1 MIRLGYIL
9 PTNTIPTATNDSF
22 STWIKS
28 NNMINISSDAAV
40 VYITYEGI
48 TNFISL
54 TDFDKKSIKSIPTTR
69 KKKIL
74 FITDDPAAG
83 ITAESAV
90 PGSNIS
96 LVAIH
101 WLIVMIQSA
110 KEYTSI
116 GRMMN
121 ATNMHYSN
129 LLSNF
134 NI

>member
-1 MIRLGYIL
+1 
-9 PTNTIPTATNDSF
+9 
-22 STWIKS
+22 
-28 NNMINISSDAAV
+28 MINISSDAAV

-83 ITAESAV
+83 ITAESVV

-116 GRMMN
+116 DRMMN